1 MSPRA
6 LPSEFWRALCA
17 VRTGRLAVLLGAAVA
32 AGLATDWLRGD
43 GRLIFPRPL
52 PVFTTTPPAR

>member
-1 MSPRA
+1 MQGSVVG
-6 LPSEFWRALCA
+6 FD
-17 VRTGRLAVLLGAAVA
+17 LLVAAVA
-32 AGLATDWLRGD
+32 AGLGTDWLRGD